1 MLINEHWNV
10 NTLIRTWIVWISG
23 AVAQWRSGA
32 VAQWRSGAVAQWRSG
47 AVAQWR
53 SGAVAQWRSGAAARA
68 TDSRLRESRTLPVH
82 SALFQLI
89 QLYQRIPNNDGY
101 VCTNSL
107 RALTT
112 AWLDASQRN

>member
-53 SGAVAQWRSGAAARA
+53 SGAVAQWRSG
-68 TDSRLRESRTLPVH
+68 ESYGLSTKRISNTACSLCVVPVN
-82 SALFQLI
+82 SAVSK
-89 QLYQRIPNNDGY
+89 D
-101 VCTNSL
+101 T
-107 RALTT
+107 
-112 AWLDASQRN
+112 

>member
-1 MLINEHWNV
+1 MLINEYWNV

-53 SGAVAQWRSGAAARA
+53 SGESYGPSTKRISNTACSLCVVPVNSAVS
-68 TDSRLRESRTLPVH
+68 
-82 SALFQLI
+82 
-89 QLYQRIPNNDGY
+89 ND
-101 VCTNSL
+101 T
-107 RALTT
+107 
-112 AWLDASQRN
+112 